1 MSCCK
6 DNIPEFFFTLNEG
19 LDDSFLPSRSDLES
33 TGWDV
38 KAAIEITIDPFS
50 YFKIPLGFRAF
61 PPEGWWFQLHPR
73 SSSFTKKSMHILVG
87 IIDETYPQEVILAG
101 QYLPNHGND
110 SSIIIS
116 KGERIGQIIPVK
128 RQEMLVSKV
137 SAEDFNA
144 LCERRA
150 AVRSG
155 GFGSTG

>member
-1 MSCCK
+1 MSCC
-6 DNIPEFFFTLNEG
+6 NSIPEFIFTLNEG

-38 KAAIEITIDPFS
+38 KASIDLEIKPFT

-73 SSSFTKKSMHILVG
+73 SSSFIKKSMHVLVG

-101 QYLPNHGND
+101 QYIPSFDNLNNL
-110 SSIIIS
+110 IIQ
-116 KGERIGQIIPVK
+116 KGERIGQIIPVR
-128 RQEMLVSKV
+128 RQEMIVNKV
-137 SAEDFNA
+137 TQEEFNA